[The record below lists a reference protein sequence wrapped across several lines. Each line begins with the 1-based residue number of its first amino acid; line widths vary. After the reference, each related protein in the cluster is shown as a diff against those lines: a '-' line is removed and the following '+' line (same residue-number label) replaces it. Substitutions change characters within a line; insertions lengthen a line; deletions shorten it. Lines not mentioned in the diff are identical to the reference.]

1 MVKQSRLRYHGTK
14 SNGED
19 AMRVMAVAAAALL
32 MGVAAVAAP
41 VDIVNAP
48 GRPAEM
54 KALDAGRQPAAVLA
68 QSMIRPGARVMDVM
82 AGQGYYTELL
92 ARHVGPKG
100 RVFAVEPV
108 SYMDD
113 PKTAAAWAAVK
124 QRQPNVDLIVGA
136 PGEAKMPDNLDA
148 AFFHLTY
155 HDLYWQ
161 SEKFKYP
168 RTDVDAYNARLFQ
181 AMKPGGVVII
191 IDHHGVPGMDSRA
204 QADKTHR
211 IDADVVKADLT
222 RAGFRFAGSVPILEM
237 TGDDPQKLVFDPS
250 LRGKTSRFYYRFVK
264 P

>member
-1 MVKQSRLRYHGTK
+1 M
-14 SNGED
+14 
-19 AMRVMAVAAAALL
+19 MRAIGLTLLAALLVAAAPAD
-32 MGVAAVAAP
+32 MVA
-41 VDIVNAP
+41 AP

-54 KALDAGRQPAAVLA
+54 MALDAGRKPADVLA
-68 QSMIRPGARVMDVM
+68 HSLIRPGARVMDVM

-100 RVFAVEPV
+100 RVFAIEPV
-108 SYMDD
+108 NYMEDA
-113 PKTAAAWAAVK
+113 KTVAAWDALK
-124 QRQPNVDLIVGA
+124 QRNANVELIVGA
-136 PGEAKMPDNLDA
+136 PGEAAMPDKLDA
-148 AFFHLTY
+148 AFYHLTY

-168 RTDVDAYNARLFQ
+168 RTDVDAYNARLF
-181 AMKPGGVVII
+181 AALKPGGVVII

-211 IDADVVKADLT
+211 IDEAVVKADMA

-237 TGDDPQKLVFDPS
+237 AGDDPRVLVFDPS
-250 LRGKTSRFYYRFVK
+250 LRGKTSRFYYRFIK

>member
-1 MVKQSRLRYHGTK
+1 MKRLMGLA
-14 SNGED
+14 G
-19 AMRVMAVAAAALL
+19 MAVLLVAAAPAD
-32 MGVAAVAAP
+32 V
-41 VDIVNAP
+41 VNAP
-48 GRPAEM
+48 GRPEAM
-54 KALDAGRQPAAVLA
+54 VAQDAGRKPAQVLA
-68 QSMIRPGARVMDVM
+68 QSLIRPGARVMDVM

-113 PKTAAAWAAVK
+113 PKTAAAWAELK
-124 QRQPNVDLIVGA
+124 KRNPNAELIVGA
-136 PGEAKMPDNLDA
+136 PGEAAMPEKLDA
-148 AFFHLTY
+148 AFYHLTY

-168 RTDVDAYNARLFQ
+168 RTEVDAYNARLFG
-181 AMKPGGVVII
+181 ALKPGGVVVI
-191 IDHHGVPGMDSRA
+191 IDHHGVPGMESRA

-211 IDADVVKADLT
+211 IDADVVKADMA

-237 TGDDPQKLVFDPS
+237 TGDDPTKLVFDPAV
-250 LRGKTSRFYYRFVK
+250 RGKTNRFYYRFVK

>member
-1 MVKQSRLRYHGTK
+1 
-14 SNGED
+14 
-19 AMRVMAVAAAALL
+19 MRNMMVAAMALL
-32 MGVAAVAAP
+32 TMAAAP
-41 VDIVNAP
+41 VDVVRAP

-54 KALDAGRQPAAVLA
+54 TALDAGRLPADVLA
-68 QSMIRPGARVMDVM
+68 HSLIRPGARVMDVM

-100 RVFAVEPV
+100 RVFAIEPV
-108 SYMDD
+108 NYMEDT
-113 PKTAAAWAAVK
+113 KVVAAWNGVK

-136 PGEAKMPDNLDA
+136 PGDTPIPDKLDA

-191 IDHHGVPGMDSRA
+191 IDHHGVPGMDSRT

-237 TGDDPQKLVFDPS
+237 TGDDPTKLVFDPS
-250 LRGKTSRFYYRFVK
+250 LRGKTNRF
-264 P
+264 

>member
-1 MVKQSRLRYHGTK
+1 MKRTLLLAGLA
-14 SNGED
+14 GLLI
-19 AMRVMAVAAAALL
+19 AAAPAD
-32 MGVAAVAAP
+32 V
-41 VDIVNAP
+41 VNAP
-48 GRPAEM
+48 GRPDAM
-54 KALDAGRQPAAVLA
+54 VALDAGRQPAAVLA
-68 QSMIRPGARVMDVM
+68 QSLIRPGARVMDVM

-100 RVFAVEPV
+100 KVFAIEPV

-113 PKTAAAWAAVK
+113 PKTAAAWDALK
-124 QRQPNVDLIVGA
+124 KRQKNVELVVGA
-136 PGEAKMPDNLDA
+136 PGDTPMPETLDA
-148 AFFHLTY
+148 AFYHLTY

-168 RTDVDAYNARLFQ
+168 RTEVDAYNARLF
-181 AMKPGGVVII
+181 AALKSGGVVII
-191 IDHHGVPGMDSRA
+191 IDHYGVPGMDSRA

-211 IDADVVKADLT
+211 IDAEVVKADMA

-237 TGDDPQKLVFDPS
+237 AGDDPTKLVFDPS

>member
-1 MVKQSRLRYHGTK
+1 MKRTLLLAGLASLLI
-14 SNGED
+14 
-19 AMRVMAVAAAALL
+19 AAAPAD
-32 MGVAAVAAP
+32 VVT
-41 VDIVNAP
+41 AP
-48 GRPAEM
+48 GRPEAM
-54 KALDAGRQPAAVLA
+54 VALDAGRQPAAVLA
-68 QSMIRPGARVMDVM
+68 QSLIRPGARVMDVM

-108 SYMDD
+108 SYMND
-113 PKTAAAWAAVK
+113 PKTAAAWDALK
-124 QRQPNVDLIVGA
+124 KRQRNVDLIVGA
-136 PGEAKMPDNLDA
+136 PGDTSMPEQLDA
-148 AFFHLTY
+148 AFYHLTY

-168 RTDVDAYNARLFQ
+168 RTEVDAYNARLF
-181 AMKPGGVVII
+181 AALKSGGVVII

-211 IDADVVKADLT
+211 IDAAVVKADMA

-237 TGDDPQKLVFDPS
+237 TGDDPTKLVFDPS